1 MNIVTN
7 FQRLNS
13 WMSASVHRGFF
24 RDIGVVSVLRLS
36 GGVLLFVSQILLAR
50 WMDTE
55 SFGIYSFAWTWV
67 AVLGAIAGL
76 GLASTSVRFLASYR
90 TLGDHD
96 HMRGLVRHSWRATL
110 AASFLVVLIAWPAFE
125 LALAGTPYLPALRI
139 ALLAVPVMAV
149 LNIDAAFA
157 RGMQWMGIA
166 PMAEQIGRPLIL
178 VVLGFLLVEV
188 GERDSAVAF
197 VGACFL
203 AYLAV
208 TVIQHVVIHRRLSQA
223 IGGGNTRTDLATWR
237 QVSKIQLFLNGA
249 LMLRMNGDPILVGA
263 LLGPSDVGIYIAAVR
278 TATLVSFVLMITGVV
293 AQPNLSAIHA
303 RKDRDALV
311 HFFAIA
317 RRWTF
322 LASLAAACVLS
333 LGGSFILGL
342 FGDDYKAALPA
353 LLILLAGHVVAA
365 AFGPVNS
372 MLVMADRKYSA
383 IAVLGTA
390 TLLNAILTI
399 VLTHSFGIA
408 GAAAA
413 SSLSLIFA
421 QASLFFVLRR
431 QLL

>member
-1 MNIVTN
+1 MHIVTN
-7 FQRLNS
+7 FKRLNS

-67 AVLGAIAGL
+67 AVLGSIAGL
-76 GLASTSVRFLASYR
+76 GLASTSVRFLANYR
-90 TLGDHD
+90 ALGDYV
-96 HMRGLVRHSWRATL
+96 HMRGLVRYSWRATL
-110 AASFLVVLIAWPAFE
+110 AASLLVVLIAWPAFE
-125 LALAGTPYLPALRI
+125 VVLAGTPYLPALRV

-188 GERDSAVAF
+188 GERNSAIAF
-197 VGACFL
+197 VGACL
-203 AYLAV
+203 VAYLGV

-223 IGGGNTRTDLATWR
+223 IGCGDTGMDLATWR
-237 QVSKIQLFLNGA
+237 RVSNIQLFLNGA

-293 AQPNLSAIHA
+293 AQPNFSAIHA
-303 RKDRDALV
+303 TKDRDALV
-311 HFFAIA
+311 NFFAIA
-317 RRWTF
+317 RQWTF

-333 LGGSFILGL
+333 LSGSFILGL

-383 IAVLGTA
+383 IAVLGTT

-421 QASLFFVLRR
+421 QGLLFFVLRR